1 MRFLVTGGAGFVGS
15 HLSAKLSQ
23 IADAEVM
30 ALDSLSDYYSVNL
43 KELRVSR
50 FLDSRGI
57 HFRKVDLASQHE
69 VEQIVKDFQPD
80 HIYHL
85 GAQAGIRLPV
95 EKHYIY
101 TRSNLVGFSNILN
114 AAIRF
119 EVPNFLYA
127 SSSSVYGDH
136 AQIPL
141 SEKELNLKPTSF
153 YGATKLSNELMA
165 SSLANKFPIKMRGLR
180 FFTVYGPW
188 GRPDMAYFRVIE
200 SLLNGRTFELYGDG
214 TIRRDFT
221 FIDDVVRSCILLG
234 SELSLRAGG
243 YHDIVN
249 VGGGNPQSMQEMIQE
264 LESITNQKLKIE
276 SCPSNSSDVKVTHS
290 DIALLENLV
299 GKQPFLRINEGLEKF
314 MLWATKDVTSDQL
327 SQWVNSTL

>member
-1 MRFLVTGGAGFVGS
+1 
-15 HLSAKLSQ
+15 
-23 IADAEVM
+23 
-30 ALDSLSDYYSVNL
+30 
-43 KELRVSR
+43 
-50 FLDSRGI
+50 
-57 HFRKVDLASQHE
+57 
-69 VEQIVKDFQPD
+69 
-80 HIYHL
+80 
-85 GAQAGIRLPV
+85 
-95 EKHYIY
+95 
-101 TRSNLVGFSNILN
+101 
-114 AAIRF
+114 
-119 EVPNFLYA
+119 
-127 SSSSVYGDH
+127 
-136 AQIPL
+136 
-141 SEKELNLKPTSF
+141 
-153 YGATKLSNELMA
+153 
-165 SSLANKFPIKMRGLR
+165 MRGLR